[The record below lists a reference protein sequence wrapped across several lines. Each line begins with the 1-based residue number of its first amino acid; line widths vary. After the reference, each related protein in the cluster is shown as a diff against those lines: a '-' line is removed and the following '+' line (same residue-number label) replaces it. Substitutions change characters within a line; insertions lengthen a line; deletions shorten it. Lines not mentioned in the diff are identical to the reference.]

1 MQYPIFQSIINT
13 IEASLNEREIK
24 VRSFKTWEESKINA
38 TGLEIL
44 IDLKDTTTNLDSL
57 SINFDWDRFR
67 EAALARQLDGTDK
80 HPVLQSEHFTESN
93 ILPVIDVEMSWNFK
107 VDNCQPQEANE
118 ANHRIRVASEWM
130 EMASRDVNELLSGEE
145 IITRWHLEI
154 DGDDRGK
161 FLTAINLI
169 SYFQFSFAGLNSLI
183 EVQKFTERRLI
194 YLLYRAKRIIEI
206 VDNSVVVNA
215 A

>member
-1 MQYPIFQSIINT
+1 MQYPIFQSIINK
-13 IEASLNEREIK
+13 IEASLNVREIN
-24 VRSFKTWEESKINA
+24 VRKFKTWEESKINA

-44 IDLKDTTTNLDSL
+44 IDLKESTKNLDSL

-80 HPVLQSEHFTESN
+80 HPVLKSEHFTESN
-93 ILPVIDVEMSWNFK
+93 ILPVIDIEMSWNFQ
-107 VDNCQPQEANE
+107 VDNCQPQEASE
-118 ANHRIRVASEWM
+118 ANHRIQVASEWM
-130 EMASRDVNELLSGEE
+130 EIASRDVNELLSGEE

-169 SYFQFSFAGLNSLI
+169 SYFQFSLAGLNSLP
-183 EVQKFTERRLI
+183 EVQQFTERRLI

-206 VDNSVVVNA
+206 VDNRVVVTA

>member
-1 MQYPIFQSIINT
+1 MQYPIFQSIINK
-13 IEASLNEREIK
+13 IESSLNDREIN
-24 VRSFKTWEESKINA
+24 VRNFKTWEESKINA

-44 IDLKDTTTNLDSL
+44 IDLKESTKNLDSL

-80 HPVLQSEHFTESN
+80 HPVLKSEHFTESN
-93 ILPVIDVEMSWNFK
+93 ILPVIDIEMSWNFQ
-107 VDNCQPQEANE
+107 VDNCQPQEASE
-118 ANHRIRVASEWM
+118 ANYRINVASEWM
-130 EMASRDVNELLSGEE
+130 EIASRDVNELLSGEE
-145 IITRWHLEI
+145 IITRWHIEI

-169 SYFQFSFAGLNSLI
+169 SYFQFSFAGLNSLPD
-183 EVQKFTERRLI
+183 VQEFTERRLI

-206 VDNSVVVNA
+206 VDNRVNVSA